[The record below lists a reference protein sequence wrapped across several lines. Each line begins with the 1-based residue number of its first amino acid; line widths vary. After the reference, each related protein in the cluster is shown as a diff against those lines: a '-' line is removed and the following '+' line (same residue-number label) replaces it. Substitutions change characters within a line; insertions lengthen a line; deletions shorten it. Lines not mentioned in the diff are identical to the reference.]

1 MTGVRFSR
9 LKKSGLLRCAAQ
21 RLRLQGFVAPNPYHF
36 DCFPLR
42 FKRSM
47 TGVRFRYAFAA
58 LRLLNHR

>member
-1 MTGVRFSR
+1 
-9 LKKSGLLRCAAQ
+9 
-21 RLRLQGFVAPNPYHF
+21 LRLQGFVAPNPYHF

-58 LRLLNHR
+58 LRLLNHRNAFRTFAAGNRSWL